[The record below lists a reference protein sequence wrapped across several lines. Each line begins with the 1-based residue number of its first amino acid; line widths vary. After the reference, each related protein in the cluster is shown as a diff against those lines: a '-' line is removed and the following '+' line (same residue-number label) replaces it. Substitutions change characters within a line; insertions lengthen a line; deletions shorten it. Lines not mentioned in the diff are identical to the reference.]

1 MKVLNVYYIVKPG
14 KRDDFYNAVVKS
26 GVPEKSRAEKG
37 NIKYD
42 YYFPVDNENE
52 VLLIEHWKD
61 EAAFKFHTEQ
71 EHFKGLQSIK
81 AEYVEDVRMDK
92 FEI

>member
-1 MKVLNVYYIVKPG
+1 MKVLNVYYITKPG
-14 KRDDFYNAVVKS
+14 MRDDFYKAVTES
-26 GVPEKSRAEKG
+26 QVPEKSRAEEG

-42 YYFPVDNENE
+42 YYFSTDDENE

-61 EAAFKFHTEQ
+61 EEAFEFHTQ
-71 EHFKGLQSIK
+71 QAHFKGLQSIK
-81 AEYVEDVRMDK
+81 AEYVEDVRIDK